1 MNIAFV
7 GGSRLLR
14 GGLKLVLEQAGA
26 EVVAEYRCIDDAV
39 RRAPSARKPL
49 VYLLKH
55 STGDRSIRHEI
66 RSLRKAD
73 PEARIAVLAERLAPA
88 ELIDVFASGGDGLLL
103 EEIGASALH
112 ESLKLIALGEK
123 VFPSQLATL
132 LSGRRAAGRSS
143 TRQPGVGPLT
153 DRESQIAQRL
163 ATGLSNKEIAKELDL
178 ALATVKVHVK
188 SLLKKLGL
196 SNRTQAAIWALNAG
210 MVEPPAV
217 TAGLDK
223 VPGKAP
229 DAVDADDL
237 LGGRGPHQ
245 GSPSPGRRA
254 LALVARSR

>member
-14 GGLKLVLEQAGA
+14 GGLKMVLEQGGA
-26 EVVAEYRCIDDAV
+26 EVVAEYRCSDDAV
-39 RRAPSARKPL
+39 RRATSATKPL

-55 STGDRSIRHEI
+55 SPGACSIRHEI
-66 RSLRKAD
+66 RTLRKAD
-73 PEARIAVLAERLAPA
+73 PEARIAVLAEKLAPD

-132 LSGRRAAGRSS
+132 LSGRRAGGRTT
-143 TRQPGVGPLT
+143 TRQHGAGPLT
-153 DRESQIAQRL
+153 ERESQIVRRL
-163 ATGLSNKEIAKELDL
+163 AAGLSNKEIAKELDL

-210 MVEPPAV
+210 IAEPPAV
-217 TAGLDK
+217 TAGA
-223 VPGKAP
+223 GKAP
-229 DAVDADDL
+229 GDVDADDL
-237 LGGRGPHQ
+237 LRGRVSSTGAPVA
-245 GSPSPGRRA
+245 GKRA